1 MTLRSRHLQTI
12 VSQTDAH
19 AVPERVRIV
28 GERACS
34 KVKRTRVPR
43 HLKVW
48 ALQEQTER
56 KLSDKKTAQVLTELL
71 IQKNLLSAGR
81 SISRTAV
88 VDWRKRLKGMT
99 PEEAGQS
106 LSFRPPLYKELR
118 EAARRLITSHLERC
132 GKTIRDVKF
141 TQGDIKGL
149 ASILLPMLTEILE
162 RRIVNAVEEG
172 DLEKADSLRP
182 ALCTYSRCCL
192 SLNWARQVRRDLIGK
207 SNISSARKRN
217 VVPLSSLPQPEARA
231 IRECVLYGLSFL
243 DFRESGEGIRASLG
257 TTLSHLNVQLGRSRV
272 RIEQW
277 EVSRLVGD
285 GWLTD
290 SVVYAYCKL
299 VEKRNRGRWVS
310 STVPRLWAM
319 DPILFCKVLRD
330 FEREGRENVVKKMR
344 TQRRFFALLSD
355 ISQAGKSHRTRLNS
369 RSLFIFS
376 CTE

>member
-1 MTLRSRHLQTI
+1 MLRSRHSQTI
-12 VSQTDAH
+12 GSQSHAH
-19 AVPERVRIV
+19 GVLERVRIV
-28 GERACS
+28 GEMDCS
-34 KVKRTRVPR
+34 KGKRTRVPR

-48 ALQEQTER
+48 ALQEQAER
-56 KLSDKKTAQVLTELL
+56 KLSDRKTAQVLTELL
-71 IQKNLLSAGR
+71 VQRNLLSAGR

-88 VDWRKRLKGMT
+88 LAWRRELKGVT

-106 LSFRPPLYKELR
+106 LTFRPPLYKELR
-118 EAARRLITSHLERC
+118 EAARRLINSHLERC
-132 GKTIRDVKF
+132 GKTIRDVKV
-141 TQGDIKGL
+141 TQGDIKDL
-149 ASILLPMLTEILE
+149 ASMLLSMLTEILE

-172 DLEKADSLRP
+172 DFAKADSLRP

-192 SLNWARQVRRDLIGK
+192 SLNWARQVRRDVIGK
-207 SNISSARKRN
+207 SNITSARKRN
-217 VVPLSSLPQPEARA
+217 VVPLSNLPKPEAPA

-243 DFRESGEGIRASLG
+243 DSRENGEGMRGFLG
-257 TTLSHLNVQLGRSRV
+257 TTLSHLDVQLGRSRV

-277 EVSRLVGD
+277 EVSRLAGD

-290 SVVYAYCKL
+290 SVVHAYCKL
-299 VEKRNRGRWVS
+299 VERRNRGRWVS

-330 FEREGRENVVKKMR
+330 FEREGREKVLKKMR

-355 ISQAGKSHRTRLNS
+355 ISQAGKSHPTRASPL
-369 RSLFIFS
+369 SLLIFS